1 MVMAREFK
9 IFEKGFV
16 MLGKSTEHKDYP
28 VKKEMVRGNVIFQMV
43 SVEESKSDSN
53 KSDIVIL
60 YQTNLGMWIP
70 GVS

>member
-1 MVMAREFK
+1 
-9 IFEKGFV
+9 